1 MSNLK
6 SRFIVFLGV
15 EGVGKSTQINFLKK
29 WLQDSGFRKT
39 ITIDVRGN
47 CLFASA
53 FCRTLT
59 FLGRYTYYARPD
71 GTRTKGLDSFIL
83 QKTCK
88 VWFILIMIS
97 TIPMI
102 LVKVYLPL
110 LMRYNVIAERY
121 VLDTISDIA
130 RLAEKFNMQNSRIVQ
145 ASLILMTFLPRNCL
159 LIHMDADYPSLI
171 LRYKKRKS
179 PIEWKEYVQERTQFY
194 DFVLKQLKLKQPN
207 VYYAHVNTTRD
218 TETATF
224 QKLRVIVK
232 KWTSLST
239 KQ

>member
-1 MSNLK
+1 LK
-6 SRFIVFLGV
+6 SRFIAFLGV

-29 WLQDSGFRKT
+29 WLQDSDFRK
-39 ITIDVRGN
+39 IVIIDVRGN
-47 CLFASA
+47 CLLAYA
-53 FCRTLT
+53 FWRFLI
-59 FLGRYTYYARPD
+59 FLGRYTFYIRPD
-71 GTRTKGLDSFIL
+71 GTKTKGLDSLIL

-88 VWFILIMIS
+88 IWFILIIIS
-97 TIPMI
+97 TIPTI
-102 LVKVYLPL
+102 LVRVYLPL
-110 LMRYNVIAERY
+110 LMRHNVIAERY

-130 RLAEKFNMQNSRIVQ
+130 RLAEKFDMQNSRIVQ

-171 LRYKKRKS
+171 PRYRKRKS
-179 PIEWKEYVQERTQFY
+179 LIEWKEYVQERTQFY

-224 QKLRVIVK
+224 RKLRVIVK
-232 KWTSLST
+232 KWISLST